1 MYSKKL
7 TARNSGCIVILV
19 DQSGSMMEPI
29 AKSSVTK
36 KEACAKAV
44 NNVLY
49 DLIFSCASGNMIKDY
64 VEVGLL
70 GYGSSVSSAFQG
82 SLAGRSLVPISEIAN
97 SPLRLETDGEGT
109 QHPMWLDP
117 FSEGSAPVHQAFQL
131 AHQWI
136 SDWIEKNPDSFPPIV
151 INVTDGEF
159 DNTSLARKEAQ
170 KLLELETNDG
180 QLLMLNAHLSNA
192 SNQEIM
198 FPSSSN
204 SLPDAYAK
212 YLFDLSSLLPESL
225 VVIAQ
230 AIGLENEGIGSR
242 GFVYNANADTLVQF
256 LPLGTTI
263 RLI

>member
-7 TARNSGCIVILV
+7 STKNPGCIVILV

-49 DLIFSCASGNMIKDY
+49 QLIFSCATGEVIKDRIA
-64 VEVGLL
+64 VGLL

-82 SLAGRSLVPISEIAN
+82 SLAGCSLVPISEIAN

-109 QHPMWLDP
+109 QHPLWLDP
-117 FSEGSAPVHQAFQL
+117 ISGGSTPMHQAFQL

-151 INVTDGEF
+151 INVTDGEP
-159 DNTSLARKEAQ
+159 DNANLAREEAQ
-170 KLLELETNDG
+170 KLLELKTNDG

-192 SNQEIM
+192 SNQEIIL
-198 FPSSSN
+198 PSSQN
-204 SLPDAYAK
+204 SLPDTYAK
-212 YLFDLSSLLPESL
+212 YLFDLSSSLPEAL
-225 VVIAQ
+225 IATAQ

-242 GFVYNANADTLVQF
+242 GFVYNANADTLVRLLTF
-256 LPLGTTI
+256 GTTVGL
-263 RLI
+263 R